1 MQLSVAEDTLIR
13 KDAALASVI
22 LANGTIVL
30 PPARGYYEALARAV
44 IGQQISVKAAT
55 KIFERFEAATAMNP
69 EKTLDL
75 SDEQIKA
82 IGLSG
87 QKARYI
93 FDLAQHFSDDSA
105 VFAHLGSLD
114 DAAVILELT
123 KIKGI
128 GLWTAQMFLLFTL
141 HRPDVFAPDDRG
153 LQLAVE
159 RLYERTF
166 TRAELTTLAEA
177 WAPHRSTAS
186 LHLWQSLENTPSS
199 P

>member
-1 MQLSVAEDTLIR
+1 MQLSVAENTLIH
-13 KDAALASVI
+13 KDAVLAGVI
-22 LANGTIVL
+22 RANGTIVL
-30 PPARGYYEALARAV
+30 APARCYYEALARAI
-44 IGQQISVKAAT
+44 IGQQISVKAAA

-75 SDEQIKA
+75 SDEQ
-82 IGLSG
+82 
-87 QKARYI
+87 
-93 FDLAQHFSDDSA
+93 
-105 VFAHLGSLD
+105 
-114 DAAVILELT
+114 
-123 KIKGI
+123 IKGI

-153 LQLAVE
+153 LQLAAE
-159 RLYERTF
+159 RLYERAF